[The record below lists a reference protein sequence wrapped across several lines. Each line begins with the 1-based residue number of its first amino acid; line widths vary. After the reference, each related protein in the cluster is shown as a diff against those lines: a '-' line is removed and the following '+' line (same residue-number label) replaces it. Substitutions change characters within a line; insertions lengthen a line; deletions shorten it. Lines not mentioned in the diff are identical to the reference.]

1 MPQDLAT
8 PYPRSMLGWLR
19 TPTVPELWHPQPMSE
34 RVAALTCPVC
44 NHVTSETMPLDR
56 CVIVYECEA
65 CKTMLR
71 PKAGGCCLFCSYA
84 DKRCPFVQDAS
95 ECPGPQ

>member
-1 MPQDLAT
+1 M
-8 PYPRSMLGWLR
+8 
-19 TPTVPELWHPQPMSE
+19 WHPHPMSK

-44 NHVTSETMPLDR
+44 NHVTRETMPLDR

-71 PKAGGCCLFCSYA
+71 PKAGDCCVFCSYGSVPCPPIQAAQAGEGAACCAPPQA
-84 DKRCPFVQDAS
+84 DA
-95 ECPGPQ
+95 